1 MLLHNLELIIIFGDI
16 MSNLPWGTSKV
27 LTDEEFF
34 NRTQEISNLT
44 NLLNS
49 TSENNAPDIL
59 VTGIRGVGKTVLL
72 NKIKQFMDENYLVVY
87 MDFSV
92 SQTYQKNKMSLKG
105 LYDFYYQKIIEEAH
119 LKGLNTLKNH
129 INKFFKTNNFKLKEV
144 VVANAFDISIP
155 IPIIGTERDLE
166 RYRDFVFKL
175 PQEIYNHNKSK
186 IDGMIIIIDEFQ
198 VIKELDSYIESFLWN
213 FRGYVTEQRN
223 VAYVLSGSMGLQDN
237 LISEIAGQNGAFG
250 GRMLTININPFS
262 KQTTQNYL
270 SERAPEL
277 KFTQDGF
284 ERFYKCT
291 SGVPYYINIF
301 ARQLPANQELDENKV
316 IDAFDN
322 NISFIVSHLI
332 NEWNRLTIK
341 EKDIIIALIDSPL
354 KRIDLARKLNVKSG
368 SLSDKLNKLQ
378 NLDLIHFVG
387 GEYEISE
394 KLLKRWLEI
403 EYSQKGIYPY
413 RF

>member
-1 MLLHNLELIIIFGDI
+1 MLGDI
-16 MSNLPWGTSKV
+16 MPNLPWGTSKI

-72 NKIKQFMDENYLVVY
+72 NKIKQFMDKNYLVVY

-105 LYDFYYQKIIEEAH
+105 LYDFFYQKIIEEAQ
-119 LKGLNTLKNH
+119 LKGLDTLKNH
-129 INKFFKTNNFKLKEV
+129 IKKFFKTNNFKLKEV
-144 VVANAFDISIP
+144 VIASAFDISIP

-175 PQEIYNHNKSK
+175 PQEIYEHNKDK
-186 IDGMIIIIDEFQ
+186 IDGIIIIIDEFQ
-198 VIKELDSYIESFLWN
+198 VIKELDTYLESFLWN

-262 KQTTQNYL
+262 KTTTQNYL
-270 SERAPEL
+270 KERAPEL
-277 KFTQDGF
+277 KFTQEGF

-291 SGVPYYINIF
+291 SGIPYYINIF
-301 ARQLPANQELDENKV
+301 ARQLPVNQELDENNV

-332 NEWNRLTIK
+332 NEWNRLTTK
-341 EKDIIIALIDSPL
+341 EKDIIIALVDSPL
-354 KRIDLARKLNVKSG
+354 KRIELARKLNVKSG

-378 NLDLIHFVG
+378 NLDLIRFAG

>member
-1 MLLHNLELIIIFGDI
+1 
-16 MSNLPWGTSKV
+16 MSNLPWGTSKI

-72 NKIKQFMDENYLVVY
+72 NKIKQFMDKNYLVVY

-105 LYDFYYQKIIEEAH
+105 LYDFFYQKIIEEAQ
-119 LKGLNTLKNH
+119 LKGLDTLKNH
-129 INKFFKTNNFKLKEV
+129 IKKFFKTNNFKLKEV
-144 VVANAFDISIP
+144 VTASAFDISIP

-175 PQEIYNHNKSK
+175 PQEIYEHNKDK
-186 IDGMIIIIDEFQ
+186 IDGIIILIDEFQ
-198 VIKELDSYIESFLWN
+198 VIKELDTYLESFLWN

-262 KQTTQNYL
+262 KTSTENYL
-270 SERAPEL
+270 KERAPEL
-277 KFTQDGF
+277 KFTQEGF

-291 SGVPYYINIF
+291 SGIPYYINIF
-301 ARQLPANQELDENKV
+301 ARQLPVNQELDENNV

-332 NEWNRLTIK
+332 NEWNRLTTK

-354 KRIDLARKLNVKSG
+354 KRIELARKLNVKSG

-378 NLDLIHFVG
+378 NLDLIRFVN

-394 KLLKRWLEI
+394 KMLKRWLEI

>member
-1 MLLHNLELIIIFGDI
+1 

-44 NLLNS
+44 NILNS

-92 SQTYQKNKMSLKG
+92 SQTYQKNQMSLKG
-105 LYDFYYQKIIEEAH
+105 VYDFYYQKIIEEAH

-144 VVANAFDISIP
+144 VVASAFDISIP

-166 RYRDFVFKL
+166 RYRDFVFRL
-175 PQEIYNHNKSK
+175 PQEIYDNNKDK

-198 VIKELDSYIESFLWN
+198 VIKELNTYLESFLWN

-223 VAYVLSGSMGLQDN
+223 VAYILSGSMGLQDN

-270 SERAPEL
+270 TERAPEL
-277 KFTQDGF
+277 KFTQEGF

-291 SGVPYYINIF
+291 SGIPYYINIF
-301 ARQLPANQELDENKV
+301 ARQLPTNQELDENNV

-332 NEWNRLTIK
+332 NEWNRLTTK

-378 NLDLIHFVG
+378 NLDLIRFAG

>member
-1 MLLHNLELIIIFGDI
+1 

-144 VVANAFDISIP
+144 VVASAFDISIP
-155 IPIIGTERDLE
+155 IPIIVTERDLE
-166 RYRDFVFKL
+166 RYRDFVFRL
-175 PQEIYNHNKSK
+175 PQEIYDNNKDK

-198 VIKELDSYIESFLWN
+198 VIKELNTYLESFLWN

-223 VAYVLSGSMGLQDN
+223 VAYILSGSMGLQDN

-270 SERAPEL
+270 TERAPEL
-277 KFTQDGF
+277 KFTSEGF

-291 SGVPYYINIF
+291 SGIPYYINIF
-301 ARQLPANQELDENKV
+301 ARQLPTNLELDENNV

-332 NEWNRLTIK
+332 NEWNRLTTK

-378 NLDLIHFVG
+378 NLDLIRFAG

>member
-1 MLLHNLELIIIFGDI
+1 
-16 MSNLPWGTSKV
+16 MSNLPWGTSKI

-34 NRTQEISNLT
+34 NRTQEINNLT

-72 NKIKQFMDENYLVVY
+72 NKIKQFMDKNYLVVY

-105 LYDFYYQKIIEEAH
+105 LYDFFYQKIIEEAQ
-119 LKGLNTLKNH
+119 LKGLDTLKNH
-129 INKFFKTNNFKLKEV
+129 IKKFFKTNNFKLKEV
-144 VVANAFDISIP
+144 VLAGAFDISVP

-175 PQEIYNHNKSK
+175 PQEIYEHNKDK
-186 IDGMIIIIDEFQ
+186 IDGIIIIIDEFQ
-198 VIKELDSYIESFLWN
+198 VIKELNTYLESFLWN

-262 KQTTQNYL
+262 KTTTQNYL
-270 SERAPEL
+270 KERAPEL
-277 KFTQDGF
+277 KFTQEGF

-291 SGVPYYINIF
+291 SGIPYYINIF
-301 ARQLPANQELDENKV
+301 ARQLPVNQELDENSV

-332 NEWNRLTIK
+332 NEWNRLTTK

-354 KRIDLARKLNVKSG
+354 KRIELARKLNVKSG

-378 NLDLIHFVG
+378 NLDLIRFAG

>member
-1 MLLHNLELIIIFGDI
+1 
-16 MSNLPWGTSKV
+16 MSNLPWGTSKI

-44 NLLNS
+44 NLLKS
-49 TSENNAPDIL
+49 TGENNAPDIL

-72 NKIKQFMDENYLVVY
+72 NKIKRVMDEKYLVVY

-92 SQTYQKNKMSLKG
+92 SQTYQKNEMSLKG
-105 LYDFYYQKIIEEAH
+105 IYDFYYQKIIEEAH
-119 LKGLNTLKNH
+119 LKGLNTLNTN
-129 INKFFKTNNFKLKEV
+129 INKFFKTNNFKLKDV
-144 VVANAFDISIP
+144 VVASAGDVSIP
-155 IPIIGTERDLE
+155 IPVIGAETDLE
-166 RYRDFVFKL
+166 KYKDFVFKL
-175 PQEIYNHNKSK
+175 PQEIYANNKSK
-186 IDGMIIIIDEFQ
+186 IEGMIIIIDEFQ
-198 VIKELDSYIESFLWN
+198 LIKELGSYLESFLWN
-213 FRGYVTEQRN
+213 FRGYVSEQRN

-262 KQTTQNYL
+262 KQTTQDYL

-277 KFTQDGF
+277 KFTSDGF

-291 SGVPYYINIF
+291 SGIPYYINVF
-301 ARQLPANQELDENKV
+301 ARQLPVNQELDENNV

-322 NISFIVSHLI
+322 NMSFILSHLI
-332 NEWNRLTIK
+332 SEWNGLTAK
-341 EKDIIIALIDSPL
+341 EKDVIIALMDSPL

-378 NLDLIHFVG
+378 NLDLIHFVN
-387 GEYEISE
+387 GEYDISE

-413 RF
+413 RI

>member
-1 MLLHNLELIIIFGDI
+1 

-44 NLLNS
+44 NLLHS

-72 NKIKQFMDENYLVVY
+72 NKIKRVLDEKYLVVY

-92 SQTYQKNKMSLKG
+92 SQTYQKNNMSLKG
-105 LYDFYYQKIIEEAH
+105 VYDFYYQKIIEEAH
-119 LKGLNTLKNH
+119 LKGLNTLNTN

-144 VVANAFDISIP
+144 VVASAGDISIP
-155 IPIIGTERDLE
+155 IPVIGAERDLE
-166 RYRDFVFKL
+166 KYKDFVFNL
-175 PQEIYNHNKSK
+175 PREIYEHNKSK
-186 IDGMIIIIDEFQ
+186 IEGMIIIIDEFQ
-198 VIKELDSYIESFLWN
+198 LIKELGGYLESFLWN
-213 FRGYVTEQRN
+213 FRGYVSEQRN
-223 VAYVLSGSMGLQDN
+223 VAYILSGSMGLQDN
-237 LISEIAGQNGAFG
+237 LISEIAGQKGAFG

-262 KQTTQNYL
+262 KPTTWDYL
-270 SERAPEL
+270 NEKAPEL
-277 KFTQDGF
+277 KFTSKGF

-291 SGVPYYINIF
+291 SGIPYYINIF
-301 ARQLPANQELDENKV
+301 ARQLPANRELDEDIV

-322 NISFIVSHLI
+322 NISLIASNLI
-332 NEWNRLTIK
+332 NEWNRLTTK
-341 EKDIIIALIDSPL
+341 EKDVIIALMESPL
-354 KRIDLARKLNVKSG
+354 KRVDLARKLDVKSG

-378 NLDLIHFVG
+378 NLDLIQFVN
-387 GEYEISE
+387 GEYDISE

-413 RF
+413 RV

>member
-1 MLLHNLELIIIFGDI
+1 
-16 MSNLPWGTSKV
+16 MSNLPWGTSKI

-72 NKIKQFMDENYLVVY
+72 NKIKQFMDKNYLVVY

-105 LYDFYYQKIIEEAH
+105 LYDFFYQKIIEEAQ
-119 LKGLNTLKNH
+119 LKGLDTLKNH
-129 INKFFKTNNFKLKEV
+129 IKKFFKTNNFKLKEV
-144 VVANAFDISIP
+144 VIASAFDISIP

-175 PQEIYNHNKSK
+175 PQEIYEHNKDK
-186 IDGMIIIIDEFQ
+186 IDGIIILIDEFQ
-198 VIKELDSYIESFLWN
+198 VIKELDTYLESFLWN

-262 KQTTQNYL
+262 KTTTQNYL
-270 SERAPEL
+270 KERAPEL
-277 KFTQDGF
+277 KFTQEGF

-291 SGVPYYINIF
+291 SGIPYYINIF
-301 ARQLPANQELDENKV
+301 ARQLPVNQELDENNV

-332 NEWNRLTIK
+332 NEWNRLTTK
-341 EKDIIIALIDSPL
+341 E
-354 KRIDLARKLNVKSG
+354 
-368 SLSDKLNKLQ
+368 
-378 NLDLIHFVG
+378 
-387 GEYEISE
+387 
-394 KLLKRWLEI
+394 
-403 EYSQKGIYPY
+403 
-413 RF
+413 

>member
-1 MLLHNLELIIIFGDI
+1 MLGDI
-16 MSNLPWGTSKV
+16 MSNLPWGTSKI

-72 NKIKQFMDENYLVVY
+72 NKIKQFMDKNYLVVY
-87 MDFSV
+87 MDLSV

-105 LYDFYYQKIIEEAH
+105 LYDFFYQKIMEEAE
-119 LKGLNTLKNH
+119 LKGIDTIKNH

-144 VVANAFDISIP
+144 VVASAFDISIP

-175 PQEIYNHNKSK
+175 PQEIYQHNKSK
-186 IDGMIIIIDEFQ
+186 IDGIIIIIDEFQ
-198 VIKELDSYIESFLWN
+198 VIKELDNYLESFLWN

-270 SERAPEL
+270 KERAPEL
-277 KFTQDGF
+277 KFTQEGF
-284 ERFYKCT
+284 ERFYKST
-291 SGVPYYINIF
+291 SGIPYYINIF
-301 ARQLPANQELDENKV
+301 ARQLPVNRELDENSI

-322 NISFIVSHLI
+322 NLSFIAGHLV
-332 NEWNRLTIK
+332 NEWNRLTTK

-378 NLDLIHFVG
+378 NLDLIRFVN
-387 GEYEISE
+387 GEYGISE

-403 EYSQKGIYPY
+403 EYSQKGVYPY

>member
-1 MLLHNLELIIIFGDI
+1 

-72 NKIKQFMDENYLVVY
+72 NKIKQFMDKNYLVVY

-105 LYDFYYQKIIEEAH
+105 LYDFYYQKIIEETH

-175 PQEIYNHNKSK
+175 PQEIYDNNKDK
-186 IDGMIIIIDEFQ
+186 IGGVIIIIDEFQ
-198 VIKELDSYIESFLWN
+198 VIKELDTYLESFLWN

-223 VAYVLSGSMGLQDN
+223 VAYILSGSMGLQDN

-270 SERAPEL
+270 AERAPEL
-277 KFTQDGF
+277 KFSQEGF

-291 SGVPYYINIF
+291 SGIRYYINIF
-301 ARQLPANQELDENKV
+301 ARQLPTNRELDENNV

-332 NEWNRLTIK
+332 NEWNRLTTK

-378 NLDLIHFVG
+378 NLDLIRFAG

>member
-1 MLLHNLELIIIFGDI
+1 
-16 MSNLPWGTSKV
+16 MSNLPWGTSKI

-72 NKIKQFMDENYLVVY
+72 NKIKQFMDKNYLVVY

-105 LYDFYYQKIIEEAH
+105 LYDFFYQKIIEEAQ
-119 LKGLNTLKNH
+119 LKGLDTLKNH
-129 INKFFKTNNFKLKEV
+129 IKKFFKTNNFKLKEV
-144 VVANAFDISIP
+144 VIASAFDISIP

-175 PQEIYNHNKSK
+175 PQEIYEHNKDK
-186 IDGMIIIIDEFQ
+186 IDGIIIIIDEFQ
-198 VIKELDSYIESFLWN
+198 VIKELDTYLESFLWN

-262 KQTTQNYL
+262 KTTTQNYL
-270 SERAPEL
+270 KERAPEL
-277 KFTQDGF
+277 KFTQEGF

-291 SGVPYYINIF
+291 SGIPYYINIF
-301 ARQLPANQELDENKV
+301 ARQLPVNQELDENNV

-332 NEWNRLTIK
+332 NEWNRLTTK
-341 EKDIIIALIDSPL
+341 EKDIIIALVDSPL
-354 KRIDLARKLNVKSG
+354 KRIELARKLNVKSG

-378 NLDLIHFVG
+378 NLDLIRFAG

>member
-1 MLLHNLELIIIFGDI
+1 MLGDI
-16 MSNLPWGTSKV
+16 MSNLPWGTSKI

-72 NKIKQFMDENYLVVY
+72 NKIKQFMDKNYLVVY

-105 LYDFYYQKIIEEAH
+105 LYDFFYQKIIEEAQ
-119 LKGLNTLKNH
+119 LKGLDTLKNH
-129 INKFFKTNNFKLKEV
+129 IKKFFKTNNFKLKEV
-144 VVANAFDISIP
+144 AIASAFDISIP

-175 PQEIYNHNKSK
+175 PQEIYEHNKDK
-186 IDGMIIIIDEFQ
+186 IDGIIILIDEFQ
-198 VIKELDSYIESFLWN
+198 VIKELDTYLESFLWN

-262 KQTTQNYL
+262 KTTTQNYL
-270 SERAPEL
+270 KERAPEL
-277 KFTQDGF
+277 KFTQEGF

-291 SGVPYYINIF
+291 SGIPYYINIF
-301 ARQLPANQELDENKV
+301 ARQLPVNQELDENNV

-332 NEWNRLTIK
+332 NEWNRLTTK
-341 EKDIIIALIDSPL
+341 EKDIIIALVDSPL
-354 KRIDLARKLNVKSG
+354 KRIELARKLNVKSG

-378 NLDLIHFVG
+378 NLDLIRFAG

>member
-1 MLLHNLELIIIFGDI
+1 MLGDI
-16 MSNLPWGTSKV
+16 MSNLPWGTSKI

-72 NKIKQFMDENYLVVY
+72 NKIKQFMDKNYLVVY

-105 LYDFYYQKIIEEAH
+105 LYDFFYQKIIEEAQ
-119 LKGLNTLKNH
+119 LKGLDTLKNH
-129 INKFFKTNNFKLKEV
+129 IKKFFKTNNFKLKEV
-144 VVANAFDISIP
+144 VIASAFDISIP

-175 PQEIYNHNKSK
+175 PQEIYEHNKDK
-186 IDGMIIIIDEFQ
+186 IDGIIILIDEFQ
-198 VIKELDSYIESFLWN
+198 VIKELDTYLESFLWN

-262 KQTTQNYL
+262 KTTTQNYL
-270 SERAPEL
+270 KERAPEL
-277 KFTQDGF
+277 KFTQEGF

-291 SGVPYYINIF
+291 SGIPYYINIF
-301 ARQLPANQELDENKV
+301 ARQLPVNQELDENNV

-332 NEWNRLTIK
+332 NEWNRLTTK

-354 KRIDLARKLNVKSG
+354 KRIELARKLNVKSG

-378 NLDLIHFVG
+378 NLDLIRFAG

>member
-1 MLLHNLELIIIFGDI
+1 
-16 MSNLPWGTSKV
+16 MSNLPWGTSKI

-34 NRTQEISNLT
+34 NRTQEISNLS

-72 NKIKQFMDENYLVVY
+72 NKIKQFMDKNYLVVY

-105 LYDFYYQKIIEEAH
+105 LYDFFYQKIIEEAQ
-119 LKGLNTLKNH
+119 LKGLDTLKNH
-129 INKFFKTNNFKLKEV
+129 IKKFFKTNNFKLKEV
-144 VVANAFDISIP
+144 VIASAFDISVP

-175 PQEIYNHNKSK
+175 PQEIYEHNKDK
-186 IDGMIIIIDEFQ
+186 IDGIIIIIDEFQ
-198 VIKELDSYIESFLWN
+198 VIKELNTYLESFLWN

-237 LISEIAGQNGAFG
+237 LISEIAGQKGAFG

-262 KQTTQNYL
+262 KTTTQNYL
-270 SERAPEL
+270 KERAPEL
-277 KFTQDGF
+277 KFTQEGF

-291 SGVPYYINIF
+291 SGIPYYINIF
-301 ARQLPANQELDENKV
+301 ARQLPINQELDENNV

-332 NEWNRLTIK
+332 NEWNRLTTK
-341 EKDIIIALIDSPL
+341 EKDIIIALVDSPL
-354 KRIDLARKLNVKSG
+354 KRIELARKLNVKSG

-378 NLDLIHFVG
+378 NLDLIRFAG

>member
-1 MLLHNLELIIIFGDI
+1 

-44 NLLNS
+44 NILNS

-72 NKIKQFMDENYLVVY
+72 NKIKQFMGENYLVVY

-92 SQTYQKNKMSLKG
+92 SQTYQKNQMSLKG
-105 LYDFYYQKIIEEAH
+105 VYDFYYQKIIEEAH

-144 VVANAFDISIP
+144 VVASAFDISIP

-166 RYRDFVFKL
+166 RYRDFVFRL
-175 PQEIYNHNKSK
+175 PQEIYDNNKDK

-198 VIKELDSYIESFLWN
+198 VIKELNTYLESFLWN

-223 VAYVLSGSMGLQDN
+223 VAYILSGSMGLQDN

-270 SERAPEL
+270 TERAPEL
-277 KFTQDGF
+277 KFTQEGF

-291 SGVPYYINIF
+291 SGIPYYINIF
-301 ARQLPANQELDENKV
+301 ARQLPTNQELDENNV
-316 IDAFDN
+316 SDAFDN

-332 NEWNRLTIK
+332 NEWNRLTTK

-378 NLDLIHFVG
+378 NLDLIRFAG

>member
-1 MLLHNLELIIIFGDI
+1 
-16 MSNLPWGTSKV
+16 MSNLPWGTSKI

-72 NKIKQFMDENYLVVY
+72 NKIKQFMDKNYLVVY

-105 LYDFYYQKIIEEAH
+105 LYDFFYQKIIEEAQ
-119 LKGLNTLKNH
+119 LKGLDTLKNH
-129 INKFFKTNNFKLKEV
+129 IKKFFKTNNFKLKEV
-144 VVANAFDISIP
+144 VIASAFDISIP

-175 PQEIYNHNKSK
+175 PQEIYEHNKDK
-186 IDGMIIIIDEFQ
+186 IDGIIIIIDEFQ
-198 VIKELDSYIESFLWN
+198 VIKELDTYLESFLWN

-237 LISEIAGQNGAFG
+237 LISEIVGQNGAFG
-250 GRMLTININPFS
+250 GRMLTINVNPFS
-262 KQTTQNYL
+262 KTTTQNYL
-270 SERAPEL
+270 KERAPEL
-277 KFTQDGF
+277 KFTQEGF

-291 SGVPYYINIF
+291 SGIPYYINIF
-301 ARQLPANQELDENKV
+301 ARQLPVNQELDENNV

-332 NEWNRLTIK
+332 NEWNRLTTK
-341 EKDIIIALIDSPL
+341 EKDIIIALVDSPL
-354 KRIDLARKLNVKSG
+354 KRIELARKLNVKSG

-378 NLDLIHFVG
+378 NLDLIRFAG

>member
-1 MLLHNLELIIIFGDI
+1 

-44 NLLNS
+44 NLLKS

-72 NKIKQFMDENYLVVY
+72 NKIKQVMDKNYLVVY

-92 SQTYQKNKMSLKG
+92 SQTYQKNKMTLKG

-144 VVANAFDISIP
+144 VVASAFDISIP
-155 IPIIGTERDLE
+155 IPIIVTERDLE
-166 RYRDFVFKL
+166 RYSDFVFRL
-175 PQEIYNHNKSK
+175 PQEIYDNNKDK

-198 VIKELDSYIESFLWN
+198 VIKELNTYLESFLWN

-223 VAYVLSGSMGLQDN
+223 VAYILSGSMGLQDN

-270 SERAPEL
+270 TERAPEL
-277 KFTQDGF
+277 KFTPEGI

-291 SGVPYYINIF
+291 SGIPYYINIF
-301 ARQLPANQELDENKV
+301 ARQLPANHKLDENNV

-332 NEWNRLTIK
+332 NEWNRLTTK

-378 NLDLIHFVG
+378 NLNLIRFAG

>member
-1 MLLHNLELIIIFGDI
+1 
-16 MSNLPWGTSKV
+16 MSNLPWGTSKI

-72 NKIKQFMDENYLVVY
+72 NKIKQSMDKNYLVVY
-87 MDFSV
+87 MDLSV

-105 LYDFYYQKIIEEAH
+105 LYDFFYQKIIEEAQ
-119 LKGLNTLKNH
+119 LKGLDTLKNH

-144 VVANAFDISIP
+144 VIASAFDISIP
-155 IPIIGTERDLE
+155 IPIIRTERDLE
-166 RYRDFVFKL
+166 RYKDFVFKL
-175 PQEIYNHNKSK
+175 PQEIYQHNKDK
-186 IDGMIIIIDEFQ
+186 IDGIIIIIDEFQ
-198 VIKELDSYIESFLWN
+198 VIKELDNYLESFLWN

-270 SERAPEL
+270 KERAPEL
-277 KFTQDGF
+277 KFTQEGF

-291 SGVPYYINIF
+291 SGIPYYINIF
-301 ARQLPANQELDENKV
+301 AHQLPVNQELDEGSI

-322 NISFIVSHLI
+322 NISFIASHLI
-332 NEWNRLTIK
+332 NEWNRLTSK
-341 EKDIIIALIDSPL
+341 EKDIIISLIDSPL

-378 NLDLIHFVG
+378 NLDLIRFVN

>member
-1 MLLHNLELIIIFGDI
+1 
-16 MSNLPWGTSKV
+16 MSKLPWGNSKI

-44 NLLNS
+44 KLLQS

-72 NKIKQFMDENYLVVY
+72 NKIKQFMDESYLVVY
-87 MDFSV
+87 MDFSI
-92 SQTYQKNKMSLKG
+92 SQSYQKNNMSIKG
-105 LYDFYYQKIIEEAH
+105 LLDFYYQKIIEEAH
-119 LKGLNTLKNH
+119 IKGLDTLNSH
-129 INKFFKTNNFKLKEV
+129 INKFFKTNNFKLKDI
-144 VVANAFDISIP
+144 VASVFDISIP

-166 RYRDFVFKL
+166 KYMDFVLKL
-175 PQEIYNHNKSK
+175 PQEIYEHNNDK
-186 IDGMIIIIDEFQ
+186 IDGMIIIVDEFQ
-198 VIKELDSYIESFLWN
+198 IIKELNNYLDSFLWN

-262 KQTTQNYL
+262 KQTTNNYL
-270 SERAPEL
+270 KQRAPEL
-277 KFTQDGF
+277 KFTPNGF

-291 SGVPYYINIF
+291 SGIPSYINIF
-301 ARQLPANQELDENKV
+301 ARQLPVNQELDENKI

-322 NISFIVSHLI
+322 NISLIVIHLI
-332 NEWNRLTIK
+332 NEWNRLTLK
-341 EKDIIIALIDSPL
+341 EKDIIVALIDSPL
-354 KRIDLARKLNVKSG
+354 KRIDLARKLHVKSG

-378 NLDLIHFVG
+378 NLGLIHFVN

-413 RF
+413 RV

>member
-1 MLLHNLELIIIFGDI
+1 

-72 NKIKQFMDENYLVVY
+72 NKIKQFMDKNYLVVY

-105 LYDFYYQKIIEEAH
+105 LYDFYYQKIIEETH

-175 PQEIYNHNKSK
+175 PQEIYDNNKDK
-186 IDGMIIIIDEFQ
+186 IGGVIIIIDEFQ
-198 VIKELDSYIESFLWN
+198 VIKELDTYPESFLWN

-223 VAYVLSGSMGLQDN
+223 VAYILSGSMGLQDN

-270 SERAPEL
+270 AERAPEL
-277 KFTQDGF
+277 KFSQEGF

-291 SGVPYYINIF
+291 SGIPYYINIF
-301 ARQLPANQELDENKV
+301 ARQLPTNRELDENNV

-332 NEWNRLTIK
+332 NEWNRLTTK

-378 NLDLIHFVG
+378 NLNLIRFAG

>member
-1 MLLHNLELIIIFGDI
+1 

-72 NKIKQFMDENYLVVY
+72 NKIKQVMDENYLVVY

-144 VVANAFDISIP
+144 VVASAFDISIP

-166 RYRDFVFKL
+166 RYRDFVFRL
-175 PQEIYNHNKSK
+175 PQEIYDNNKDK

-198 VIKELDSYIESFLWN
+198 VIKELNTYLESFLWN

-223 VAYVLSGSMGLQDN
+223 VAYILSGSMGLQDN

-262 KQTTQNYL
+262 KQTTKNYL
-270 SERAPEL
+270 TERAPEL
-277 KFTQDGF
+277 KFTSEGF

-291 SGVPYYINIF
+291 SGIPYYINIF
-301 ARQLPANQELDENKV
+301 ARQLPTNLELDENNV

-322 NISFIVSHLI
+322 NIPFIVSHLI
-332 NEWNRLTIK
+332 NEWNRLTTK

-378 NLDLIHFVG
+378 NLDLIRFAG

>member
-1 MLLHNLELIIIFGDI
+1 
-16 MSNLPWGTSKV
+16 MSNLPWGTSKI

-49 TSENNAPDIL
+49 TSENNAPNIL

-72 NKIKQFMDENYLVVY
+72 NKIKQFMDKNYLVVY

-105 LYDFYYQKIIEEAH
+105 LYDFFYQKIIEEAQ
-119 LKGLNTLKNH
+119 LKGLDTLKNH
-129 INKFFKTNNFKLKEV
+129 IKKFFKTNNFKLKEV
-144 VVANAFDISIP
+144 VIASAFDISVP

-175 PQEIYNHNKSK
+175 PPEIYEHNKDK
-186 IDGMIIIIDEFQ
+186 IDGIIIIIDEFQ
-198 VIKELDSYIESFLWN
+198 VIKELDTYLESFLWN

-262 KQTTQNYL
+262 KTTTQNYL
-270 SERAPEL
+270 KQRAPEL
-277 KFTQDGF
+277 KFTQEGF

-291 SGVPYYINIF
+291 SGIPYYINIF
-301 ARQLPANQELDENKV
+301 ARQLPVNQELDENSV

-332 NEWNRLTIK
+332 NEWNRLTTK

-354 KRIDLARKLNVKSG
+354 KRIELARKLNVKSG

-378 NLDLIHFVG
+378 NLDLIRFAG

>member
-1 MLLHNLELIIIFGDI
+1 
-16 MSNLPWGTSKV
+16 MSNLPWGTSKI

-34 NRTQEISNLT
+34 NRTQEISNLK

-92 SQTYQKNKMSLKG
+92 SQTYQKNNMSLNG
-105 LYDFYYQKIIEEAH
+105 LYDFFYQKIMEEAQ
-119 LKGLNTLKNH
+119 LKGLDTLKNH
-129 INKFFKTNNFKLKEV
+129 IDKFFKTNNFKLKDV
-144 VVANAFDISIP
+144 VVASAFDISIP
-155 IPIIGTERDLE
+155 IPVIGTERDLE
-166 RYRDFVFKL
+166 KYKDFVFNL
-175 PQEIYNHNKSK
+175 PKEMYEHNKTK
-186 IDGMIIIIDEFQ
+186 IDGVIIIIDEFQ
-198 VIKELDSYIESFLWN
+198 VIKELGNYLESFLWN
-213 FRGYVTEQRN
+213 FRAYVTEQRN

-262 KQTTQNYL
+262 KTTTQNYL
-270 SERAPEL
+270 KERAPEL
-277 KFTQDGF
+277 KFTQEGF

-291 SGVPYYINIF
+291 SGIPYYINIF
-301 ARQLPANQELDENKV
+301 ARQLPVNQELDENNV

-332 NEWNRLTIK
+332 NEWNRLTTK
-341 EKDIIIALIDSPL
+341 EKDIIIALVDSPL
-354 KRIDLARKLNVKSG
+354 KRIELARKLNVKSG

-378 NLDLIHFVG
+378 NLDLIRFAG

>member
-1 MLLHNLELIIIFGDI
+1 
-16 MSNLPWGTSKV
+16 MSNLPWGTSKI

-72 NKIKQFMDENYLVVY
+72 NKIKQFMDKNYLVVY

-105 LYDFYYQKIIEEAH
+105 LYDFFYQKIIEEAQ
-119 LKGLNTLKNH
+119 LKGLDTLKNH
-129 INKFFKTNNFKLKEV
+129 IKKFFKTNNFKLKEV
-144 VVANAFDISIP
+144 VIASAFDISIP

-175 PQEIYNHNKSK
+175 PQEIYEHNKDK
-186 IDGMIIIIDEFQ
+186 IDGIIILIDEFQ
-198 VIKELDSYIESFLWN
+198 VIKELDTYLESFLWN

-262 KQTTQNYL
+262 KTTTQNYL
-270 SERAPEL
+270 KERAPEL
-277 KFTQDGF
+277 KFTQEGF

-291 SGVPYYINIF
+291 SGIPYYINIF
-301 ARQLPANQELDENKV
+301 ARQLPVNQELDENNV

-332 NEWNRLTIK
+332 NEWNRLTTK

-354 KRIDLARKLNVKSG
+354 KRIELARKLNVKSG

-378 NLDLIHFVG
+378 NLDLIRFVN

-394 KLLKRWLEI
+394 KMLKRWLEI

>member
-1 MLLHNLELIIIFGDI
+1 

-92 SQTYQKNKMSLKG
+92 SQTYQKNKMTLKG

-144 VVANAFDISIP
+144 IVASAFDISIP
-155 IPIIGTERDLE
+155 IPIIVTERDLE
-166 RYRDFVFKL
+166 RYRDFVFRL
-175 PQEIYNHNKSK
+175 PQEIYDNNKDK

-198 VIKELDSYIESFLWN
+198 VIKELNTYLESFLWN

-223 VAYVLSGSMGLQDN
+223 VAYILSGSMGLQDN

-270 SERAPEL
+270 AERAPEL
-277 KFTQDGF
+277 KFTHEGF

-291 SGVPYYINIF
+291 SGIPYYINIF
-301 ARQLPANQELDENKV
+301 ARQLPTNQDLDENNV
-316 IDAFDN
+316 INAFDN

-332 NEWNRLTIK
+332 NEWNRLTTK

-378 NLDLIHFVG
+378 NLDLIRFAG

>member
-1 MLLHNLELIIIFGDI
+1 
-16 MSNLPWGTSKV
+16 MSNLPWGTSKI

-72 NKIKQFMDENYLVVY
+72 NKIKQFMDKNYLVVY

-105 LYDFYYQKIIEEAH
+105 LYDFFYQKIIEEAQ
-119 LKGLNTLKNH
+119 LKGLDTLKNH
-129 INKFFKTNNFKLKEV
+129 IKKFFKTNNFKLKEV
-144 VVANAFDISIP
+144 VIASAFDISIP

-175 PQEIYNHNKSK
+175 PQEIYEHNKDK
-186 IDGMIIIIDEFQ
+186 IDGIIIIIDEFQ
-198 VIKELDSYIESFLWN
+198 VIKELDTYLESFLWN

-262 KQTTQNYL
+262 YETTKNYL
-270 SERAPEL
+270 NQKAPEIKL
-277 KFTQDGF
+277 DDDAI

-291 SGVPYYINIF
+291 SGIPSYINIF
-301 ARQLPANQELDENKV
+301 ARQLPINQYLNEKDIINV
-316 IDAFDN
+316 FDN
-322 NISFIVSHLI
+322 NIALIASHFI
-332 NEWNRLTIK
+332 NEWNRLTLK
-341 EKDIIIALIDSPL
+341 EKDIIIVLIDSPL
-354 KRIDLARKLNVKSG
+354 KRVDLARKLNVKSG

-378 NLDLIHFVG
+378 NLDLIRFING
-387 GEYEISE
+387 KYEISE

-413 RF
+413 RI

>member
-1 MLLHNLELIIIFGDI
+1 

-72 NKIKQFMDENYLVVY
+72 NKIKQFMDKNYLVVY

-105 LYDFYYQKIIEEAH
+105 LYDFYYQKIIEETH

-175 PQEIYNHNKSK
+175 PQEIYDNNKDK
-186 IDGMIIIIDEFQ
+186 IGGVIIIIDEFQ
-198 VIKELDSYIESFLWN
+198 VIKELDTYLESFLWN

-223 VAYVLSGSMGLQDN
+223 VAYILSGSMGLQDN

-270 SERAPEL
+270 AERAPEL
-277 KFTQDGF
+277 KFSQEGF

-291 SGVPYYINIF
+291 SGIPYYINIF
-301 ARQLPANQELDENKV
+301 ARQLPTNRELDENNV

-332 NEWNRLTIK
+332 NEWNRLTTK

-378 NLDLIHFVG
+378 NLDLIRFAG
-387 GEYEISE
+387 GEYGISE

>member
-1 MLLHNLELIIIFGDI
+1 

-44 NLLNS
+44 NILNS

-72 NKIKQFMDENYLVVY
+72 NKIKQFMGENYLVVY

-92 SQTYQKNKMSLKG
+92 SQTYQKNQMSLKG
-105 LYDFYYQKIIEEAH
+105 VYDFYYQKIIEEAH

-144 VVANAFDISIP
+144 VVASAFDISIP

-166 RYRDFVFKL
+166 RYRDFVFRL
-175 PQEIYNHNKSK
+175 PQEIYDNNKDK

-198 VIKELDSYIESFLWN
+198 VIKELNTYLESFLWN

-223 VAYVLSGSMGLQDN
+223 VAYILSGSMGLQDN

-270 SERAPEL
+270 TERAPEL
-277 KFTQDGF
+277 KFTQEGF

-291 SGVPYYINIF
+291 LGIPYYINIF
-301 ARQLPANQELDENKV
+301 ARQLPTNQELDENNV

-332 NEWNRLTIK
+332 NEWNRLTTK

-378 NLDLIHFVG
+378 NLDLIRFAG

>member
-1 MLLHNLELIIIFGDI
+1 

-72 NKIKQFMDENYLVVY
+72 NKIKQFMDKNYLVVY

-105 LYDFYYQKIIEEAH
+105 LYDFYYQKIIEETH

-144 VVANAFDISIP
+144 VVASAFDISIP

-166 RYRDFVFKL
+166 RYRDFVFRL
-175 PQEIYNHNKSK
+175 PQEIYDNNKDK

-198 VIKELDSYIESFLWN
+198 VIKELNTYLESFLWN

-223 VAYVLSGSMGLQDN
+223 VAYILSGSMGLQDN

-262 KQTTQNYL
+262 KQTTKNYL
-270 SERAPEL
+270 TERAPEL
-277 KFTQDGF
+277 KFNSEGF

-291 SGVPYYINIF
+291 SGIPYYINIF
-301 ARQLPANQELDENKV
+301 ARQLPTNLELDENNV

-332 NEWNRLTIK
+332 NEWNRLTTK

-378 NLDLIHFVG
+378 NLDLIRFAG

>member
-1 MLLHNLELIIIFGDI
+1 
-16 MSNLPWGTSKV
+16 MSNLPWGTSKI

-72 NKIKQFMDENYLVVY
+72 NKIKQSMDKNYLVVY
-87 MDFSV
+87 MDLSV

-105 LYDFYYQKIIEEAH
+105 LYDFFYQKIMEEAE
-119 LKGLNTLKNH
+119 LKGIDTIKNH
-129 INKFFKTNNFKLKEV
+129 INNFFKTNNFKLKEV
-144 VVANAFDISIP
+144 VIASAFDISIP
-155 IPIIGTERDLE
+155 IPVIGTERDLE
-166 RYRDFVFKL
+166 IYKDFVFKL
-175 PQEIYNHNKSK
+175 PQEIYQHNKDK
-186 IDGMIIIIDEFQ
+186 IDGIIIIIDEFQ
-198 VIKELDSYIESFLWN
+198 VIKELDNYLESFLWN

-270 SERAPEL
+270 KERAPEL
-277 KFTQDGF
+277 KFTQEGF

-291 SGVPYYINIF
+291 SGIPYYINIF
-301 ARQLPANQELDENKV
+301 AHQLPVNQELDEGSI

-322 NISFIVSHLI
+322 NISFIASHLI
-332 NEWNRLTIK
+332 NEWNRLTSK
-341 EKDIIIALIDSPL
+341 EKDIIISLIDSPL

-378 NLDLIHFVG
+378 NLDLIRFVN

>member
-1 MLLHNLELIIIFGDI
+1 
-16 MSNLPWGTSKV
+16 MSNLPWGTSKI

-72 NKIKQFMDENYLVVY
+72 NKIKQFMDKNYLVVY

-105 LYDFYYQKIIEEAH
+105 LYDFFYQKIIEEAQ
-119 LKGLNTLKNH
+119 LKGLDTLKNY
-129 INKFFKTNNFKLKEV
+129 IKKFFKTNNFKLKEV
-144 VVANAFDISIP
+144 VVASAFDISIP

-175 PQEIYNHNKSK
+175 PQEIYEHNKDK
-186 IDGMIIIIDEFQ
+186 INGIIIIIDEFQ
-198 VIKELDSYIESFLWN
+198 VIKELGTYLESFLWN

-262 KQTTQNYL
+262 KTTTQNYL
-270 SERAPEL
+270 KERAPEL
-277 KFTQDGF
+277 KFTQEGF

-291 SGVPYYINIF
+291 SGIPYYINIF
-301 ARQLPANQELDENKV
+301 ARQLPVNQELDENNV

-332 NEWNRLTIK
+332 NEWNRLTTK
-341 EKDIIIALIDSPL
+341 EKDIIIALVDSPL
-354 KRIDLARKLNVKSG
+354 KRIELARKLNVKSG

-378 NLDLIHFVG
+378 NLDLIRFAG

>member
-1 MLLHNLELIIIFGDI
+1 

-72 NKIKQFMDENYLVVY
+72 NKIKQFMDKNYLVVY

-105 LYDFYYQKIIEEAH
+105 LYDFYYQKIIEETH

-175 PQEIYNHNKSK
+175 PQEIYDNNKDK
-186 IDGMIIIIDEFQ
+186 IGGVIIIIDEFQ
-198 VIKELDSYIESFLWN
+198 VIKELDTYLESFLWN

-223 VAYVLSGSMGLQDN
+223 VAYILSGSMGLQDN

-270 SERAPEL
+270 AERAPEL
-277 KFTQDGF
+277 KFSQEGF

-291 SGVPYYINIF
+291 SGIPYYINIF
-301 ARQLPANQELDENKV
+301 ARQLPTNRELDENNV

-332 NEWNRLTIK
+332 NEWNRLTTK

-378 NLDLIHFVG
+378 NLDLIRFAG